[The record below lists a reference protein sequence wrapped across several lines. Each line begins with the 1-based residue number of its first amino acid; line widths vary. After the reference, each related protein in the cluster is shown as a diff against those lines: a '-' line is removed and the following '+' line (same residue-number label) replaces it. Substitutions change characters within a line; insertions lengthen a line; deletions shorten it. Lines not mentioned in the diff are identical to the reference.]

1 MMMALSRTPWLLLAP
16 SLGLTVTAQT
26 VSSTVPACQ
35 SAIAPQHGAPSV
47 MAGFR
52 VEVVANGLRAPRSL
66 VFDAEGGLL
75 VVEQSHGISRLRL
88 TGDGPCVRVDG
99 DVQRVIE
106 DASLNHGIALSGDG
120 RTLYASSHSNVWAWD
135 YDASLG
141 KNTSNP
147 RTIVQGMGNNE
158 SHMTRTLLLSEKVP
172 DFLLVSRGSVG
183 NIDLQTLNVTTGV
196 STIKAFNVTNA
207 TASGHDHATSGLL
220 LGWGL
225 RNSVGVAEEPV
236 TGGIY
241 SVENSVDDIERS
253 GKTINQN
260 NPGEELNY
268 HGYLNGTESNMQ
280 GKNYGYPSCFA
291 AWNITEVPDFEGTVG
306 SQFAIG
312 DQNATINDTFCQ
324 EDRIAPRITF
334 NAHMAPLDIKF
345 NPNGTAAW
353 VTMHGSWNR
362 EFPIGYKLS
371 FLQFNGAGS
380 PTAFANSQTAAV
392 DVVSNANLSA
402 CPDACFRPVGLA
414 WDTKG
419 RLYMSSDTT
428 GEVFVVTHEDG
439 LGVADVR
446 RAVYPNGTEP
456 TTASAAAP
464 KATGAGSRSYE
475 VGSGGIWVAGVVAVG
490 AMVYSY

>member
-1 MMMALSRTPWLLLAP
+1 
-16 SLGLTVTAQT
+16 
-26 VSSTVPACQ
+26 
-35 SAIAPQHGAPSV
+35 
-47 MAGFR
+47 
-52 VEVVANGLRAPRSL
+52 
-66 VFDAEGGLL
+66 
-75 VVEQSHGISRLRL
+75 
-88 TGDGPCVRVDG
+88 
-99 DVQRVIE
+99 
-106 DASLNHGIALSGDG
+106 
-120 RTLYASSHSNVWAWD
+120 
-135 YDASLG
+135 
-141 KNTSNP
+141 
-147 RTIVQGMGNNE
+147 MGNNE

-353 VTMHGSWNR
+353 VTMHGSWSAQ
-362 EFPIGYKLS
+362 FPTPI
-371 FLQFNGAGS
+371 LQ
-380 PTAFANSQTAAV
+380 PRQ
-392 DVVSNANLSA
+392 
-402 CPDACFRPVGLA
+402 
-414 WDTKG
+414 
-419 RLYMSSDTT
+419 
-428 GEVFVVTHEDG
+428 
-439 LGVADVR
+439 
-446 RAVYPNGTEP
+446 
-456 TTASAAAP
+456 
-464 KATGAGSRSYE
+464 
-475 VGSGGIWVAGVVAVG
+475 
-490 AMVYSY
+490 